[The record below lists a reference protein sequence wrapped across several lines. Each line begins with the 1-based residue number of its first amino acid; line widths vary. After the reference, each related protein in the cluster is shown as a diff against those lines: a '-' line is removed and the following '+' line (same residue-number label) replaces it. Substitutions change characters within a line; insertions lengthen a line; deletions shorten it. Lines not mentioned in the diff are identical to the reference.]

1 MIGKFDWPDGYV
13 PPELP
18 ALTPEQASVC
28 VIGESLSAGECF
40 VQACDDSAPADR
52 SEEGVPLW
60 RGNEFNLVAEL
71 PNQNDCSSE
80 SCG

>member
-40 VQACDDSAPADR
+40 VEACDDSAPADR
-52 SEEGVPLW
+52 FEEGVPLW
-60 RGNEFNLVAEL
+60 RGNEFNVVADL
-71 PNQNDCSSE
+71 PGQDNST
-80 SCG
+80 GKAGG